1 MTAEAY
7 RTSVDIAAGVAALD
21 GFASLV
27 GRELRCG
34 RASHRPPWRVRP
46 TCVRTQISS
55 RSNST
60 KPPMGTPG
68 CPRVLFWR
76 LDEMTCYNNKAS
88 LAEQSPE
95 VTV

>member
-1 MTAEAY
+1 MAKPQLRLVPPTTEDQT
-7 RTSVDIAAGVAALD
+7 RGFAGVAALD

-68 CPRVLFWR
+68 RPRVLFWR
-76 LDEMTCYNNKAS
+76 LDEMTCYNNN
-88 LAEQSPE
+88 
-95 VTV
+95 